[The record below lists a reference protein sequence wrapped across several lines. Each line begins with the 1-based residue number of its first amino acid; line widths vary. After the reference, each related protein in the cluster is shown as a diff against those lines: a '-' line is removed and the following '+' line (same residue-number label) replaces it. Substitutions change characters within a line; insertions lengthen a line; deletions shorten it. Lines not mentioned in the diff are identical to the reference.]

1 MPYRDELKAK
11 EYRKKRYT
19 ENRELLIK
27 KTADWQK
34 TNKEKRKV
42 TSKKYVENNKQ
53 KRAETVKQDN
63 IKSAERKRQ
72 WYINWRNSIGG
83 KSWEAFCKGRAEN
96 KVSTKYPTGFNSKL
110 KSLIKDRDN
119 YCCKLCGIS
128 EPLSRDVFGRGLAV
142 HHIDYN
148 KDNLGYD
155 NLATTCTACNAS
167 VNANKDYWQVYF
179 GNKTPKVCVVIPTIR
194 TDRINAFLVAWE
206 QELSGHDIIII
217 EDNATRQ
224 CEITAKGYKNILHLC
239 HEDIHEDLGENQW
252 VISKKTSAVCSYG
265 FWKAW
270 KLGYDVTVKLD
281 DDVLVRDD
289 GFIKKH
295 LERLYTPRPLY
306 WVNTFVG
313 GYPRG
318 FPYKERVHPTVFN
331 YGLAEKVLDYDAQTQ
346 LLGKTCS
353 LNTLLDSLPYGI
365 LAPICG
371 MNIAFLTKITPALY
385 FGYQGLDL
393 VGFDRFDDIWAGL
406 FLKKVTDSLK
416 TVISIGD
423 PICTHTRLSNIDVN
437 FKKESL
443 GMAINEDL
451 YEFLHNY
458 KLKRQFSY
466 VTAFKSLAVALRLK
480 DKNYQAKLRMAMLTW
495 ASLFE

>member
-1 MPYRDELKAK
+1 MPYRDPLKAK
-11 EYRKKRYT
+11 EYRQKRYSD
-19 ENRELLIK
+19 NRELLIK
-27 KTADWQK
+27 KTSDWQK
-34 TNKEKRKV
+34 ANKDKRKE
-42 TSKKYVENNKQ
+42 TSKKYVENNRD
-53 KRAETVKQDN
+53 KRIETVSRNN
-63 IKSAERKRQ
+63 IKSVERKRQ

-83 KSWEAFCKGRAEN
+83 RSWDQFCKERSEN
-96 KVSTKYPTGFNSKL
+96 KVSGNYPAGFNSKL
-110 KSLIKDRDN
+110 KKLIKDRDN
-119 YCCKLCGIS
+119 NCCKLCGIS
-128 EPLSRDVFGRGLAV
+128 GPLSREVFGRSLAV

-148 KDNLGYD
+148 KENLDYN
-155 NLATTCTACNAS
+155 NLTTTCIACNAS
-167 VNANKDYWQVYF
+167 VNANKEYWQVYF

-206 QELSGHDIIII
+206 QELSNYDIIII
-217 EDNATRQ
+217 EDNATKQ
-224 CEITAKGYKNILHLC
+224 CEITAKGYKSIRHLC
-239 HEDIHEDLGENQW
+239 HEDIRNDLGENEW

-281 DDVLVRDD
+281 DDILVRDD

-295 LERLYTPRPLY
+295 LEMIYTPRPLY

-313 GYPRG
+313 GYARG

-353 LNTLLDSLPYGI
+353 LNTMLESLPYGT

-385 FGYQGLDL
+385 FGYQGMEI

-406 FLKKVTDSLK
+406 FLKKVTDSMK
-416 TVISIGD
+416 TVISVGN
-423 PICTHTRLSNIDVN
+423 PICTHTRLSSIDVN
-437 FKKESL
+437 FSKEAL
-443 GMAINEDL
+443 GMSINEDL
-451 YEFLHNY
+451 YEFLHGYN
-458 KLKRQFSY
+458 LKRQFSY
-466 VTAFKSLAVALRLK
+466 VTAFRLLANAVRLK
-480 DKNYQAKLRMAMLTW
+480 DKNYQNKLKKAMLTW
-495 ASLFE
+495 VSLFE